1 MKKSILLIGLL
12 ISYLSYSQGFLK
24 TQGTEIVNDNGPV
37 LLKSIG
43 TGNWMIQ
50 EGYMMQSSSAKINTH
65 TQFRKKLEIV
75 IGEAHTKEFYNT
87 WLANHFT
94 KRDLDSMKSWGFNS
108 LRVALHY
115 KWFTVPIEEEIINS
129 DGTFENT
136 WLDKGFDMLDKLLS
150 WCADNEMYLILDMH
164 GAPGGQGKNA
174 SISDYDASKPSLWE
188 SEKNKKKFVELWVK
202 LADRYKNSIW
212 IGGFDLINETNWNFT
227 DSNHENGC
235 NCKNNDDLWDLHKRL
250 IEGIRSVNKNHIVY
264 ISGNCWGNNYESFDI
279 HPLKQ
284 CDDNMVITFHKYWN
298 NNRDDSIAKW
308 LEIRD
313 QYNMPL
319 WMSEAGENSNTWF
332 SDCISL
338 LEKNNIGWSWWPVKK
353 SKYNNIFKVKT
364 DQDYKDMINSWAN
377 NENSS
382 KEHTFKTVMQY
393 AENHKMEN
401 CDIGY
406 DVIYAM
412 IDQPGNNTTKPFKN
426 HKWNQP
432 ILFADYD
439 LGRNGY
445 AYYDEASADYHTD
458 SGERTKWNLGGYY
471 RNDGVDIVNENGT
484 PYVGWTKKGEWLQ
497 YTISVPESG
506 LYNIEINT
514 STNNKSS
521 LELEINNSKAS
532 KIVSIP
538 VLNTKKIKTDVN
550 DIYLNKGE
558 NTIKFYINSG
568 KPKLFNFLIVKN

>member
-445 AYYDEASADYHTD
+445 AYYDEESADYHTD

-538 VLNTKKIKTDVN
+538 VLNTEKIKTDVN